1 VPLIAMTRGSLST
14 TFKLAENLSKEL
26 DCTIAPRETVIKHAE
41 KYGISETG
49 MGESGFMEKQPP
61 QFWDRHAAVRRQ
73 YLIYMKA
80 SLMDFVVKGN
90 VVYCGHLGQF
100 LLSDVPKLLR
110 VKVEASMN
118 NRVAAVVKESGMTDA
133 KAREYIADVDS
144 KRRSWAKFLYGVDF
158 NDPLNYDMILNLDRM
173 SLDSM
178 TMVIACAVE
187 RPEYRLEEQTM
198 KTIRDVH
205 LKSIVLAALARSSRT
220 RGMELAVE
228 ADTETGHVK
237 ISGMAPVV
245 GSATWE
251 SDIEEVVTK
260 VEGVSS
266 VEVTC

>member
-1 VPLIAMTRGSLST
+1 MPLIALTRGSLST
-14 TFKLAENLSKEL
+14 TLKLAENLSKEL
-26 DCTIAPRETVIKHAE
+26 DCAIAPRETVIKHAE
-41 KYGISETG
+41 KFGIAETG

-100 LLSDVPKLLR
+100 LLSDVPRLLR
-110 VKVEASMN
+110 VKVEASME
-118 NRVAAVVKESGMTDA
+118 NRIAAVVRESGMTEV
-133 KAREYIADVDS
+133 KAREYIADMDS
-144 KRRSWAKFLYGVDF
+144 KRKSWARFLYGVDF
-158 NDPLNYDMILNLDRM
+158 NNPLNYDMILNLDKM

-187 RPEYRLEEQTM
+187 RPEYRLDDKAI
-198 KTIRDVH
+198 KTIKDVH
-205 LKSIVLAALARSSRT
+205 LKSIVLAALARPSRT

-228 ADTETGHVK
+228 CNSGTGHVK
-237 ISGMAPVV
+237 VSGMAPVV
-245 GSATWE
+245 GSTTWE
-251 SDIEEVVTK
+251 SDIEEVVMK